1 MLDIELND
9 DLIAE
14 GKLRELIREL
24 QVARKEADFNID
36 DRIVLNVNAN
46 GPEIGDIIENNL
58 KTINAEVLAVS
69 NEPLTDNCFTKE
81 IDIDGKLVV
90 VKMKK
95 A

>member
-1 MLDIELND
+1 MTDKE
-9 DLIAE
+9 
-14 GKLRELIREL
+14 LREIIREL
-24 QVARKEADFNID
+24 QVARKEAGFNID

-46 GPEIGDIIENNL
+46 GQEIGDIIEGNMPI
-58 KTINAEVLAVS
+58 INAEVLAVS
-69 NEPLTDNCFTKE
+69 NKPLFEDCFAKE